1 VRFLFPT
8 SPQEAGKGRL
18 IGFYSPLP
26 GAGASSLACAAAL
39 FLGKETALVDFNP
52 ASKVRAYMGI
62 TSADYP
68 ASVLDVAGVRSP
80 DDVLRAGV
88 SHPRGPFV
96 VPGVVR
102 PLDAAQVTSRLVSR
116 AVSLL
121 KKKFPVTVCVLDALW
136 RTGWVAALACDVLF
150 VVLKSDRPDLDAY
163 AETAD
168 FLSRLGCAERTKFIL
183 NQAGARGGLN
193 DGEVK
198 ALLKPDAVI
207 PYDPAFRAACNK
219 RQPDAGRLR
228 KILTDFFEDV
238 LRG

>member
-1 VRFLFPT
+1 MRFPFPT

-18 IGFYSPLP
+18 VGFCSPVP

-39 FLGKETALVDFNP
+39 LLGKGAALVDFNP

-62 TSADYP
+62 TPADYP
-68 ASVLDVAGVRSP
+68 ASVLDVAGVSSP

-102 PLDAAQVTSRLVSR
+102 PLDAAQITSKLVSR
-116 AVSLL
+116 AASLL

-136 RTGWVAALACDVLF
+136 RTGWVAALACDLVL
-150 VVLKSDRPDLDAY
+150 VVVRPDRPDLDAH
-163 AETAD
+163 AEAAD
-168 FLSRLGCAERTKFIL
+168 LLARLGCAERTRFLL
-183 NQAGARGGLN
+183 NQAGMRGGLD

-198 ALLKPDAVI
+198 GILKPDAVL
-207 PYDPAFRAACNK
+207 PYDPAFRAACN
-219 RQPDAGRLR
+219 RRLPDAGKFRRTLMDLL
-228 KILTDFFEDV
+228 KEDGV
-238 LRG
+238 